1 MATVADYMLE
11 RLSEW
16 GVKRIYGYP
25 GDGINGL
32 LGAFERHENGLEFAQ
47 VAHEEVAAFMACA
60 HAKYS
65 DEPGVCMAT
74 SGPGAIHLLNGL
86 YDARL
91 DHQPVVAIVGQQKR
105 LSLGSHYQQE
115 VDLLTLFKDVAGEFV
130 HYCMDPAQARHLI
143 DRALRIAKAERT
155 VTCVIVPGDVQEMD
169 AEPSPPR
176 KHGAVF
182 SSVGYSHARV
192 VPHDE
197 DLKRAAEVL
206 NEGKKVAI
214 LAGAGALHATDE
226 VIEIAEILGAGVA
239 KALLGCAALP
249 DDLPF
254 VTGAIGLLGT
264 TPSYELMMDCDT
276 FLMIG
281 SGFPYAE
288 WLPKEGQARGV
299 QIDIDGRMLGLRYPM
314 EVHLE
319 GDSAETLRALNPL
332 LKRKEDR
339 SWRQQIEKNV
349 AQWWD
354 VVEERAML
362 EADPINPQR
371 VFWELSNR
379 LPDNCILSADSGSAA
394 NWFARDLKIRRGMM
408 ASLSGTLATMCP
420 GVPYTVAAKFCHP
433 DRIAIGL
440 VGDGA
445 MQMLGNAAL
454 ITAANHWQEWDDP
467 RMIIMVLNNRDL
479 NQVTWEQRALGG
491 DPKFET
497 SQNLRDF
504 QYAAYAEL
512 IGLKGLRVEKPEEV
526 GPAWDIALSADRPCV
541 LDVVTDPKVPPLP
554 PHISYEQAKK
564 YALAV
569 AKGDPEM
576 TGIVWQSIKQG
587 MQGVLPRLGN

>member
-1 MATVADYMLE
+1 
-11 RLSEW
+11 
-16 GVKRIYGYP
+16 
-25 GDGINGL
+25 
-32 LGAFERHENGLEFAQ
+32 
-47 VAHEEVAAFMACA
+47 
-60 HAKYS
+60 
-65 DEPGVCMAT
+65 
-74 SGPGAIHLLNGL
+74 
-86 YDARL
+86 
-91 DHQPVVAIVGQQKR
+91 
-105 LSLGSHYQQE
+105 
-115 VDLLTLFKDVAGEFV
+115 
-130 HYCMDPAQARHLI
+130 
-143 DRALRIAKAERT
+143 
-155 VTCVIVPGDVQEMD
+155 
-169 AEPSPPR
+169 
-176 KHGAVF
+176 
-182 SSVGYSHARV
+182 
-192 VPHDE
+192 
-197 DLKRAAEVL
+197 
-206 NEGKKVAI
+206 
-214 LAGAGALHATDE
+214 
-226 VIEIAEILGAGVA
+226 
-239 KALLGCAALP
+239 
-249 DDLPF
+249 
-254 VTGAIGLLGT
+254 
-264 TPSYELMMDCDT
+264 
-276 FLMIG
+276 
-281 SGFPYAE
+281 
-288 WLPKEGQARGV
+288 
-299 QIDIDGRMLGLRYPM
+299 
-314 EVHLE
+314 
-319 GDSAETLRALNPL
+319 
-332 LKRKEDR
+332 
-339 SWRQQIEKNV
+339 
-349 AQWWD
+349 
-354 VVEERAML
+354 ML